1 VKPSGLTKNKD
12 VSRRFRIASEV
23 VGVVVAARG
32 LVTEVRKGRRAHA
45 GQAALKAAAALVGAL
60 IAIRAIE
67 EVEDDE

>member
-1 VKPSGLTKNKD
+1 
-12 VSRRFRIASEV
+12 VSQHKGFRIASEA
-23 VGVVVAARG
+23 VGVVLAGRA
-32 LVTEVRKGRRAHA
+32 LVTELKKGRRMHA